1 MSYQIIKYKLNVDG
15 TTPVFV
21 GKNLPQGL
29 WGNYIEGSFAP
40 CDNWF
45 IGVTNGKEAL
55 PMALPCRTTTRTN
68 GRW

>member
-1 MSYQIIKYKLNVDG
+1 MSYQIIKYKLNVNG

-29 WGNYIEGSFAP
+29 WGNYIEGSFSP

-45 IGVTNGKEAL
+45 IGVTNGKEY
-55 PMALPCRTTTRTN
+55 RSF
-68 GRW
+68 